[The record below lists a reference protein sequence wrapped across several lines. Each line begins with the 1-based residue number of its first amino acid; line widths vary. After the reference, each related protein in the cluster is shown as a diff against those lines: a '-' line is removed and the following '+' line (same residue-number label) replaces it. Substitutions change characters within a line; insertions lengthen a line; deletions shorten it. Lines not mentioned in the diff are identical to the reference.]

1 MRTVWGLTLLL
12 AVSAAGS
19 VAAQTPEQIY
29 RDKCSIC
36 HDAGTAQAPRLG
48 DRAAWT
54 SRVAGG
60 RALLYRFA
68 IEGKPNTAMAAK
80 GGFTELTDDQT
91 RAAVDYMLHAIGH
104 ADLALAPLAG
114 RPAQPA
120 AVASAMA
127 ATGGAS
133 TGGAS
138 TTDLSTSQA
147 LAERL
152 RAVLGKPDNR
162 IETYEGVVTLRGV
175 GIKVETRAGVATLS
189 GSVQEA
195 ETIRRAG
202 EIAAAMPGVK
212 QVVNRVISAGMLE
225 WD

>member
-1 MRTVWGLTLLL
+1 MRTIRQLARLL
-12 AVSAAGS
+12 VISAALPA
-19 VAAQTPEQIY
+19 AAQTPEQTY
-29 RDKCSIC
+29 RDKCSTC
-36 HDAGTAQAPRLG
+36 HDAGTAQAPRLD
-48 DRAAWT
+48 DRAAWVT
-54 SRVAGG
+54 RVAGG
-60 RALLYRFA
+60 RAQLYRVA

-80 GGFTELTDDQT
+80 GGFMELTDEQT
-91 RAAVDYMLHAIGH
+91 RAAVDYMLRAVGH
-104 ADLALAPLAG
+104 ADLPLAPLAAPPVRTVAVDSTRATANG
-114 RPAQPA
+114 LPA
-120 AVASAMA
+120 
-127 ATGGAS
+127 
-133 TGGAS
+133 
-138 TTDLSTSQA
+138 TDLSISQA

-152 RAVLGKPDNR
+152 RAALGKPDNL

-189 GSVQEA
+189 GSVHEA

>member
-1 MRTVWGLTLLL
+1 
-12 AVSAAGS
+12 
-19 VAAQTPEQIY
+19 
-29 RDKCSIC
+29 
-36 HDAGTAQAPRLG
+36 
-48 DRAAWT
+48 
-54 SRVAGG
+54 
-60 RALLYRFA
+60 
-68 IEGKPNTAMAAK
+68 MAAK
-80 GGFTELTDDQT
+80 GGFPELSDDQT

-104 ADLALAPLAG
+104 ADLPLAPLAA

-120 AVASAMA
+120 AVASATA
-127 ATGGAS
+127 ATSGAS
-133 TGGAS
+133 TGGTS
-138 TTDLSTSQA
+138 TTDLSISQA

-152 RAVLGKPDNR
+152 RAALGKSDNR

-189 GSVQEA
+189 GSVHEA

-202 EIAAAMPGVK
+202 EIAAEMPGVR

>member
-1 MRTVWGLTLLL
+1 
-12 AVSAAGS
+12 
-19 VAAQTPEQIY
+19 
-29 RDKCSIC
+29 
-36 HDAGTAQAPRLG
+36 
-48 DRAAWT
+48 
-54 SRVAGG
+54 
-60 RALLYRFA
+60 
-68 IEGKPNTAMAAK
+68 MAAK
-80 GGFTELTDDQT
+80 GGFAELSDDQT

-104 ADLALAPLAG
+104 ADLPMAPLAA
-114 RPAQPA
+114 RPTQPA
-120 AVASAMA
+120 AIASAMA
-127 ATGGAS
+127 ATS
-133 TGGAS
+133 GAS
-138 TTDLSTSQA
+138 TTDLSISQA

-152 RAVLGKPDNR
+152 RAALGKPDNR

-189 GSVQEA
+189 GSVHEA

>member
-1 MRTVWGLTLLL
+1 MRTFCRLTLFL

-19 VAAQTPEQIY
+19 AAAQTPEQIY
-29 RDKCSIC
+29 RDNCSIC

-60 RALLYRFA
+60 RALLYRIA

-80 GGFTELTDDQT
+80 GGFAELSDDQT

-104 ADLALAPLAG
+104 ADLPMAPLAA
-114 RPAQPA
+114 RPTQPA
-120 AVASAMA
+120 AIASAMA
-127 ATGGAS
+127 ATS
-133 TGGAS
+133 GAS
-138 TTDLSTSQA
+138 TTDLSISQA

-152 RAVLGKPDNR
+152 RAALGKPDNR

-189 GSVQEA
+189 GSVHEA

>member
-1 MRTVWGLTLLL
+1 MLL
-12 AVSAAGS
+12 AVFAVWPA
-19 VAAQTPEQIY
+19 AAQTPEQIY

-54 SRVAGG
+54 SRIAGG
-60 RALLYRFA
+60 KALLYGIA
-68 IEGKPNTAMAAK
+68 IEGKPNTVMVAK
-80 GGFTELTDDQT
+80 GGFPELSDDQT

-104 ADLALAPLAG
+104 ADLALAPQAA

-127 ATGGAS
+127 ATSGAS

-138 TTDLSTSQA
+138 TTDLSISQA

-189 GSVQEA
+189 GSVHDA
-195 ETIRRAG
+195 ETIPRAG

-212 QVVNRVISAGMLE
+212 RVVNRVISAGMLE